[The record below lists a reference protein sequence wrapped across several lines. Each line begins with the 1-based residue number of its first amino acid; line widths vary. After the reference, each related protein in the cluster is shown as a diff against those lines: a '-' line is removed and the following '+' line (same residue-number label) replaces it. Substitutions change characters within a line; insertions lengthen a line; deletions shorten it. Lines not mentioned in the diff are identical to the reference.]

1 MEPSTN
7 FINPATLVILGIIL
21 LLMIIFTLYKLVSN
35 ISFLR
40 SRHRDQ
46 IKRVKHLKLRRML
59 EHLNIPFKQYLK
71 KTSELDKER
80 HIWACQNCPNPKE
93 CNQLLDGEQVEMD
106 IEEICPN
113 NYRLKNLSKPTTD

>member
-1 MEPSTN
+1 M
-7 FINPATLVILGIIL
+7 NPATLVILGVIL

-35 ISFLR
+35 ISFLK

-46 IKRVKHLKLRRML
+46 VKRVNHLKLRRML
-59 EHLNIPFKQYLK
+59 DHLNIPFKQYLK

-80 HIWACQNCPNPKE
+80 HIWACQSCAHPKE
-93 CNQLLDGEQVEMD
+93 CQQLLNGKKVDME

-113 NYRLKNLSKPTTD
+113 NHRLKDLLETSEK